1 MSLPFIIIPSVE
13 VPHFDGNDF
22 ASRKSQMS
30 TYLREIN
37 PQVWCMVDVGLS
49 HALEDCPQI

>member
-37 PQVWCMVDVGLS
+37 PQVWCMVDIGLS